1 MEKLTIRLIRR
12 WKSLVVALTIVL
24 LMSIVLNSLLNNID
38 VLDKFSR
45 NKINIILTYN
55 IKNSNFESF

>member
-12 WKSLVVALTIVL
+12 SKSLEVALTIVL